1 MTIQH
6 SLNSYWHWI
15 VFIERHPIPAPLP
28 RACQLLLLSKAL
40 HKQTWKSTSLL
51 HVQRE
56 RQTVREAKR
65 LTSEWTLRQRR
76 KPHLRLSRPQKQ
88 HTFGSAF
95 SFNPCPYGLQLALA
109 SANRDLSRQCSLRAQ
124 ISNLKLHWQWL
135 AQDSASCRE
144 CEISADLHIWCV
156 LYQKILLELLPCN
169 FTPADSNATTTLF
182 PPLSFESNSIEQFS
196 FVVYA
201 ITTEAAHGDVLTIA
215 T

>member
-95 SFNPCPYGLQLALA
+95 SPSILALMGFN
-109 SANRDLSRQCSLRAQ
+109 SPSRQQIGTSLDNAHSGHRLVIWSFTDSDSHRIPQAAENVRYLLTSTSGVFYTRKSCWNFFPV
-124 ISNLKLHWQWL
+124 IS
-135 AQDSASCRE
+135 
-144 CEISADLHIWCV
+144 
-156 LYQKILLELLPCN
+156 
-169 FTPADSNATTTLF
+169 
-182 PPLSFESNSIEQFS
+182 PPLTRTLLLHSFLLSPSKATLSNNFP
-196 FVVYA
+196 
-201 ITTEAAHGDVLTIA
+201 L
-215 T
+215 